1 VSERQTVSTGL
12 GLPAEMG
19 HCLSIVFRKYS
30 MKETKHEKNEPS
42 SASESYEQNRFRKL
56 EEQETEEQN

>member
-1 VSERQTVSTGL
+1 
-12 GLPAEMG
+12 MG

-56 EEQETEEQN
+56 EEQETEELN